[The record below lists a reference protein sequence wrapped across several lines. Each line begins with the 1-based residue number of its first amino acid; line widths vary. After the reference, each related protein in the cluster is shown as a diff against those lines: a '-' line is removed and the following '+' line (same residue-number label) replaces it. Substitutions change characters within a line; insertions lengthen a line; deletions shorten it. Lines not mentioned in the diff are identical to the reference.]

1 MRWSPVFAGLILA
14 GCSLGADPLT
24 PPRLE
29 AENAP
34 SITALAGKIQNV
46 FGAVKLSGYPR
57 VSQFRKAPVTALAD
71 WMVCL
76 RSDAETDSHVYA
88 LLILGNEIVD
98 YRLALMIDECA
109 NERFEPLPAALPPAP
124 HDLPPLHGR
133 MDRNRS

>member
-29 AENAP
+29 AEYAP
-34 SITALAGKIQNV
+34 GISALAGKIQNV
-46 FGAVKLSGYPR
+46 FRAVKLAGYPR
-57 VSQFRKAPVTALAD
+57 VSYLRKAPVTALAD

-76 RSDAETDSHVYA
+76 RSDAETDSHIYA
-88 LLILGNEIVD
+88 LFIQGSEIVD

-109 NERFEPLPAALPPAP
+109 NERFEPLPTPLPIK
-124 HDLPPLHGR
+124 
-133 MDRNRS
+133 